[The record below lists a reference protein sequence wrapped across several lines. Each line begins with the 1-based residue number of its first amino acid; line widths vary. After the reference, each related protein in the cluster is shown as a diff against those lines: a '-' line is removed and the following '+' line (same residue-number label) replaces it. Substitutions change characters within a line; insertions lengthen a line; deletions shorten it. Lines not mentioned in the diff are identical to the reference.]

1 MRKRTLVVLFAATL
15 SLFAGSSVGAD
26 GDDLPGAL
34 PAPLSGKPKY
44 PRLDSHLNRLATQSA
59 QAGQHGVD
67 VITTSALSYSGS
79 SVAVTVRL
87 SHGADTIAAF
97 ISDGGG
103 MAANVGEDYVEAY
116 VPPQLLAEL
125 SELDGILH
133 VDEIIPSQPH
143 ILSQGRA
150 IHGVSPWN
158 TRGFFGTSA
167 KVGIID
173 GGFEGFGALIG
184 TELPPTV
191 VSRCYTSIGVFTS
204 DLDDCENGSSHGTA
218 VAEAIIDIAP
228 GATLYIATASSNADN
243 LATVNW
249 MTEQGVTIINRSM
262 GSIYQGPGDGTS
274 PLPNNP
280 FTMIDAAVSGGAL
293 FVNSAGNSAERTWY
307 GAYSD
312 TDGDGWHNFLG
323 IDEIN
328 NFDLLG
334 GKEYVFE
341 LRWEDSWDAAVRD
354 LDLELYDSSKTR
366 VDRSFDAQNGTTG
379 KIPYERIIFTAPTSG
394 EYGLAVKHYS
404 GVLPSWLQIRNF
416 GGPEL
421 EHATSAR
428 SINPAAES
436 TNPGL
441 LAVGAAAWYAPNTI
455 ETFSSQ
461 GPTMD
466 GRTKPDI
473 VGADRGNSA
482 TYGPAGFPGT
492 SQASP
497 HVAGLAVLVKQ
508 KFPLM
513 TPAQV
518 ATYIKNNALPRGAAP
533 NNIWGFGFAHLPV
546 VEPGPPYTV
555 TATPGDSKATVT
567 WNSPANGGS
576 TITGYTVISSPG
588 GNSVAVDGSTLSA
601 VVTGLSNGT
610 SYTFTVTATNAVGTG
625 DVSAPSAAITP
636 TGSPDPPTG
645 VSAVGGVGQATVSWN
660 APASDGGSPVT
671 SYNVTSTPGDLTAS
685 VGGAALSAIVTG
697 LTNGTPY
704 TFRVGASNAGGASAP
719 SARSATTT
727 PKGPPLAPTN
737 ISAVPGNAEAT
748 VNWSAPASDG
758 GSAILLYN
766 IVSSPDGLSKAVNGT
781 DLTGVVTGLTNGAPY
796 TFTVTALNALGASPP
811 STTSASV
818 VPESV
823 PGPPSN
829 VIAVAGD
836 ETATV
841 TWEAPAVDGGRP
853 ILQYNVSSTPD
864 GIVTTVSATTSAAT
878 VTGLTNFVSYT
889 FTVVAVNT
897 VGAGPASTPSNEI
910 TPPNDP
916 PEVTASTD
924 TSGDE
929 GELLSLQLASFTDS
943 DVADT
948 HIASIDWGDGA
959 TSTATVTESGGSGT
973 ISASHIY
980 ADDDTYTVTV
990 TVTDS
995 FKSTE
1000 TVSFTLT
1007 VDNVAPTVL
1016 AGELQTTAGT
1026 STTLPSIHF
1035 TDPGIQDTHTASID
1049 WGDGTTSTALVNASS
1064 WLVSG
1069 SHTYS
1074 STGQFTVTV
1083 TVTDNAG
1090 DSGSG
1095 VLTIDVTSAPVA
1107 VSIPSLSTWGL
1118 VAMAMALVAA
1128 FAVRRRSFERLR
1140 MRGDQGSE

>member
-1 MRKRTLVVLFAATL
+1 ML
-15 SLFAGSSVGAD
+15 
-26 GDDLPGAL
+26 
-34 PAPLSGKPKY
+34 
-44 PRLDSHLNRLATQSA
+44 
-59 QAGQHGVD
+59 
-67 VITTSALSYSGS
+67 YSGS

-97 ISDGGG
+97 IEGNGGV
-103 MAANVGEDYVEAY
+103 AANFGEDYVEAY
-116 VPPQLLAEL
+116 VPPPLLVEL
-125 SELDGILH
+125 SEFEGVLR
-133 VDEIIPSQPH
+133 VDTIFPPEPS
-143 ILSQGRA
+143 ILSQGRST
-150 IHGVSPWN
+150 HGVPPWN
-158 TRGFFGTSA
+158 TRGFTGA
-167 KVGIID
+167 GVKVGIID
-173 GGFEGFGALIG
+173 LGFEGFGALMG
-184 TELPPTV
+184 TELPSTV
-191 VSRCYTSIGVFTS
+191 VAHCYTSIGVFTS
-204 DLDDCENGSSHGTA
+204 NLTDCEVGGDHGTN
-218 VAEAIIDIAP
+218 VSEIVIDIAP
-228 GATLYIATASSNADN
+228 QVSMYIANPISKGDLQSIVAWMVSEGVSVVNYS
-243 LATVNW
+243 LAW
-249 MTEQGVTIINRSM
+249 QWD
-262 GSIYQGPGDGTS
+262 GPGDGTS
-274 PLPNNP
+274 PFSNSPLKTVDQAVAGGILWVNAAGNAAKSSWFGSYSDNNGND
-280 FTMIDAAVSGGAL
+280 FIEFNGLDVNKVHLNAGNKIWVQARWDDSWGNAARDFDLRLYNYITSYNLLAESKDAQSGGNGQYPHEVLTFYAP
-293 FVNSAGNSAERTWY
+293 AT
-307 GAYSD
+307 AYYRL
-312 TDGDGWHNFLG
+312 WIH
-323 IDEIN
+323 
-328 NFDLLG
+328 
-334 GKEYVFE
+334 
-341 LRWEDSWDAAVRD
+341 
-354 LDLELYDSSKTR
+354 
-366 VDRSFDAQNGTTG
+366 
-379 KIPYERIIFTAPTSG
+379 
-394 EYGLAVKHYS
+394 HYS
-404 GVLPSWLQIRNF
+404 GAQPSWLQLNVF
-416 GGPEL
+416 TQQSLGTPVA
-421 EHATSAR
+421 ATSVE
-428 SINPAAES
+428 NPAES
-436 TNPGL
+436 ANPGL
-441 LAVGAAAWYAPNTI
+441 LAVGASNWATPSTI
-455 ETFSSQ
+455 ASFSSQ
-461 GPTMD
+461 GPTID

-473 VGADRGNSA
+473 VGVEGVQTASSA
-482 TYGPAGFPGT
+482 GGFTGTGFTGT
-492 SQASP
+492 SAASP

-508 KFPLM
+508 RFPLM

-533 NNIWGFGFAHLPV
+533 NNIWGFGLAHLPV
-546 VEPGPPYTV
+546 VEPGPPYSV
-555 TATPGDSKATVT
+555 TAIPGDSKATVT

-588 GNSVAVDGSTLSA
+588 GNSVAVDGSTRSA

-625 DVSAPSAAITP
+625 DVSAPSAAVTP
-636 TGSPDPPTG
+636 TGPPDPPTG
-645 VSAVGGVGQATVSWN
+645 VTAVGGVGQATVSWI

-685 VGGAALSAIVTG
+685 VGGAVLSAIVTG

-823 PGPPSN
+823 PGPPTN
-829 VIAVAGD
+829 VRAVAGD

-878 VTGLTNFVSYT
+878 VTGLTNFVAYT

-943 DVADT
+943 DVVDT

-959 TSTATVTESGGSGT
+959 TSTAAVTESGGSGT

-980 ADDDTYTVTV
+980 ADDGTYTVTV

-1000 TVSFTLT
+1000 TVNFTLT

-1035 TDPGIQDTHTASID
+1035 TDLGIQDTHTASID
-1049 WGDGTTSTALVNASS
+1049 WGDGATSTALINASS
-1064 WLVSG
+1064 RLVGG

-1074 STGQFTVTV
+1074 STGQFNVTV

-1128 FAVRRRSFERLR
+1128 FAVRRRSFDRLR